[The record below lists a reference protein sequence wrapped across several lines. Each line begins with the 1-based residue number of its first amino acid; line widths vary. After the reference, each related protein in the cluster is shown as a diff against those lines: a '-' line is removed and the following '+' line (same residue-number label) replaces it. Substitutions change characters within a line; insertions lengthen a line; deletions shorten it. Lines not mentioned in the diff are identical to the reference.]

1 MKHLKKFNESN
12 GEEEE
17 GNPVSLYDTL
27 MKFHDDNDVHHSC
40 HTTLDNFVSFIE
52 DTYYVTLNSKDD
64 VRDDSEEVGVEYS
77 ESKINEE
84 FDRDGYQS
92 HLTKF
97 LSWLSE
103 KDFELYDGGADLND
117 KFLSVANNDDL
128 DVEEKADQI
137 TSYLE
142 DKWGLYDGYQDTWDY
157 LDKLF
162 MDEV

>member
-1 MKHLKKFNESN
+1 
-12 GEEEE
+12 
-17 GNPVSLYDTL
+17 
-27 MKFHDDNDVHHSC
+27 
-40 HTTLDNFVSFIE
+40 
-52 DTYYVTLNSKDD
+52 
-64 VRDDSEEVGVEYS
+64 
-77 ESKINEE
+77 
-84 FDRDGYQS
+84 
-92 HLTKF
+92 
-97 LSWLSE
+97 LSD
-103 KDFELYDGGADLND
+103 KDFELYDGGADLES